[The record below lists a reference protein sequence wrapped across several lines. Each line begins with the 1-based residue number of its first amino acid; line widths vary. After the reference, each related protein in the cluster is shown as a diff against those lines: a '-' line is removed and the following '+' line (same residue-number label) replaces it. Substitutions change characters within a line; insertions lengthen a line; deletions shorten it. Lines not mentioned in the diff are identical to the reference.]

1 MFSLAAKV
9 RKLDA
14 RFVTFCLVLRGLWVW
29 ISPEGQNF
37 FLNFLV
43 LKFSGQKIILIA
55 SCGLHLF
62 DLAFLDSS
70 LILKLRSFVTVKC
83 PLAQF
88 PYTKWMNIVRCFIS
102 SISVQYLFTL
112 FRYKIIIYSTIPH
125 LFSSYICIKK
135 FTSKSSFKC
144 DKGLLWASIKLQ
156 KQRCISPQC
165 WK

>member
-1 MFSLAAKV
+1 MSLNLTWRAEFFSELSCVKI
-9 RKLDA
+9 
-14 RFVTFCLVLRGLWVW
+14 LR
-29 ISPEGQNF
+29 SKN
-37 FLNFLV
+37 N
-43 LKFSGQKIILIA
+43 LIA

-62 DLAFLDSS
+62 DLAFRDSS

-88 PYTKWMNIVRCFIS
+88 PYPKWMNIVRCFIL
-102 SISVQYLFTL
+102 SILVQYLFTL
-112 FRYKIIIYSTIPH
+112 FRCKIIIYSTIPH
-125 LFSSYICIKK
+125 LFSSYICIKN